1 MTQAYHPDTGMQPA
15 DAAALGTAWVWLDL
29 LSPTSD
35 EEDAIEAVL
44 GLDLPTAEDMRDI
57 ELSNR
62 LYRED
67 GATFLTV
74 NALYKSTSD
83 DPDTVP
89 LTLVLKGQRLITVR
103 YHDPSSVQQVIGG
116 LHKTRPQTGAEVLL
130 ALFEAMVGRAADA
143 LERAGDDIKVVRR
156 SIFNAR
162 TRSAKA
168 PVTHAVLQHAITRV
182 GQVENLISK
191 VRDSLVSLGR
201 AAGFCSGAA
210 DAERLRSLAQDIQ
223 ALNDQAVY
231 MQSEATFVLDAALG
245 LISVQQNAIVKIFS
259 VAAVVFLPPTLVA
272 SIYGMNFAHM
282 PELAQP
288 WGYPMALGLMI
299 ASAILPFFY
308 FKHKGWL

>member
-1 MTQAYHPDTGMQPA
+1 MQPA
-15 DAAALGTAWVWLDL
+15 DPTALGEGWLWLDL
-29 LSPTSD
+29 LCPTSA
-35 EEDAIEAVL
+35 EEDAVEAVL

-89 LTLVLKGQRLITVR
+89 VTLVLKGQQLITVR
-103 YHDPSSVQQVIGG
+103 YHDPSSVQQVIGS
-116 LHKTRPQTGAEVLL
+116 LTKIQAKTGADILL
-130 ALFEAMVGRAADA
+130 ALFETMVARSADA

-201 AAGFCSGAA
+201 AAGFCGGIA
-210 DAERLRSLAQDIQ
+210 DAERLRTLTLDIQ

-245 LISVQQNAIVKIFS
+245 LITVQQNAIVKIFS

-272 SIYGMNFAHM
+272 SIYGMNFTHM

-288 WGYPMALGLMI
+288 WGYPMALVAMV
-299 ASAILPFFY
+299 ASAVLPFLY